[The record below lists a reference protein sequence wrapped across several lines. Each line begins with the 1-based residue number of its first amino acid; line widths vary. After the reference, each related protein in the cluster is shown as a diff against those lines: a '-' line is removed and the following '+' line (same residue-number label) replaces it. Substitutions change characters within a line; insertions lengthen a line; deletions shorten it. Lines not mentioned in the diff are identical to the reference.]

1 MKEKIG
7 KLVWVNKQLKN
18 TKNKPRKEITL
29 SERLQQPMKVTQE
42 DADRFGIKL
51 EQVDTEYINGVLN
64 GKYKAEIS
72 PTTNKNKAILQACY
86 WIANNNIYK
95 ARETLKGLGLPN
107 RLIKVFI
114 EDEIRLQK
122 KFPDEF
128 RHLIGKPLPEE
139 YRMKGLH

>member
-1 MKEKIG
+1 
-7 KLVWVNKQLKN
+7 
-18 TKNKPRKEITL
+18 
-29 SERLQQPMKVTQE
+29 MKVTQE

-64 GKYKAEIS
+64 GKYKAAIS
-72 PTTNKNKAILQACY
+72 PATNKNKAILQACY

-122 KFPDEF
+122 KFPEEF

>member
-64 GKYKAEIS
+64 GKYKAAIS
-72 PTTNKNKAILQACY
+72 PATNKNKL
-86 WIANNNIYK
+86 
-95 ARETLKGLGLPN
+95 LVLLGEMVL
-107 RLIKVFI
+107 
-114 EDEIRLQK
+114 
-122 KFPDEF
+122 
-128 RHLIGKPLPEE
+128 GKMLF
-139 YRMKGLH
+139 